1 MPGGFMRERVMV
13 RYTSRVLCVGV
24 ALLTSACMVT
34 TEQFQ
39 ALQQDVR
46 SLRGD
51 LNAVTKD
58 RAAGGGQPGGDVS
71 RSLVARLEELAVET
85 RMVQGQF
92 EETNFRL
99 SEVSQRLDETEL
111 KMARLLG
118 ESGRPGGGLPPGQA
132 PLPPTAPSPA
142 VPGGTPGARPERPLS
157 PSGPAQSLPPR
168 GPGGSLPQAPT
179 VTTPEKPIQGSLP
192 SPEEVYKKALSD
204 YTKGNYD
211 LAISGFKSYL
221 NFFPKTSL
229 VPNAQYWLAE
239 SYYSK
244 GRDAFPL
251 AIREFDKL
259 IKEFPD
265 SSRVPSAMLKKGYA
279 YLELKEAAQG
289 QAVLRE
295 LMAKFPNSREARLA
309 QDSLE
314 RLR

>member
-1 MPGGFMRERVMV
+1 MV

-51 LNAVTKD
+51 LNAVTKEGG
-58 RAAGGGQPGGDVS
+58 AGGGQPGGDVS

-85 RMVQGQF
+85 RMVQGQL

-111 KMARLLG
+111 KLGRLLG
-118 ESGRPGGGLPPGQA
+118 ESGRPGRGLPPGQA
-132 PLPPTAPSPA
+132 PLPPTGPSPA
-142 VPGGTPGARPERPLS
+142 VPG
-157 PSGPAQSLPPR
+157 QSLSPR

-221 NFFPKTSL
+221 SFFPKTSL

-244 GRDAFPL
+244 GRDAFPQ

-279 YLELKEAAQG
+279 YLELKETAQG